1 VGEYMIGKI
10 TYINGNIAKIKPDEN
25 LKIANDLINMLVVFE
40 DGQKKIIGEIQDI
53 DFNNISIR
61 FLGELFS
68 DGRFT
73 NGVLRK
79 PNLNSTIREI
89 SMEELNLLV
98 GLQNEKTIV
107 LGNSP
112 LYEGLKIN
120 IDVNDLFSGHFAIFG
135 NSGSGKSFSVSRIM
149 QNLYQ
154 SSNNLAQRSNIFI
167 FDASG
172 EYHNAFRNI
181 NQVNPNI
188 NFKVYTTLENNQEG
202 FETLRIPLWLLSV
215 DDYVLLLDA
224 AKHSQIA
231 IIEKMLKIV
240 SIFSQN
246 DELTNRYKNHLIAS
260 ALLSVLYS
268 SETPTKIRNNIF
280 SIVSSVPTPEFNLN
294 AQIPG
299 VGYTRSFRK
308 CFELEKTGSFAEG
321 VLISNYITSFID
333 ESLDKYEVKYGNFFT
348 LEDLQT
354 ALNFTLIS
362 EGLLDNEET
371 YNDAISLKVRLHSIV
386 TGPYS
391 KFFEYDKHVT
401 ASQFISSIL
410 VTKEGKRAQIVN
422 FNIEDIDDRFSK
434 IIVKIFSKLLFDFA
448 KKLPSR
454 ASMPFH
460 IVLEEAHRYVQ
471 NDNDRFLL
479 GYNIFDRI
487 AKEGRKYGVLLE
499 IITQRPVE
507 LNETVISQCSN
518 FLIFRMNHP
527 NDVDFMSKMVP
538 NISEDIIDKQKNL
551 QPGTCIA
558 FGTAF
563 KIPTIIKFDKPNPE
577 PLSNNCNIY
586 ATWRGTM
593 QTQRSVETPVNN
605 TYQEPVVAPTP
616 ALDKPEEYRSYKPD
630 IPTTSINLDDFS
642 QSGMPNVS
650 ENLVINPQES
660 SIPPLEESRTEVL
673 NPING
678 NQGIEIINNQEVDNN
693 DENTGIY

>member
-1 VGEYMIGKI
+1 MIGKI

-25 LKIANDLINMLVVFE
+25 MQISNDLINMLVVFE
-40 DGQKKIIGEIQDI
+40 DGLKKIIGEIQDI
-53 DFNNISIR
+53 DSNSISIR

-68 DGRFT
+68 DGRFVS
-73 NGVLRK
+73 GVLRK
-79 PNLNSTIREI
+79 PNLNATIREI
-89 SMEELNLLV
+89 NKEELNLLMGV
-98 GLQNEKTIV
+98 QDEKSLT
-107 LGNSP
+107 LGSSP
-112 LYEGLKIN
+112 LYEDLKIN
-120 IDVNDLFSGHFAIFG
+120 VDINNLFNGHMVLFG
-135 NSGSGKSFSVSRIM
+135 NTGSGKSFGISRIL

-172 EYHNAFRNI
+172 EYHNAFLNI
-181 NQVNPNI
+181 NKINPNI
-188 NFKVYTTLENNQEG
+188 NFKVYTTLENNPEG
-202 FETLRIPLWLLSV
+202 FDTLRIPLWLLSV

-224 AKHSQIA
+224 SKHSQIS

-246 DELTNRYKNHLIAS
+246 DELTNRYKNHLIAT

-308 CFELEKTGSFAEG
+308 CFELEKSGAFAEG

-333 ESLDKYEVKYGNFFT
+333 DSLDKYEAKYGNFFT

-371 YNDAISLKVRLHSIV
+371 YDDAISLKVRLHSIA

-401 ASQFISSIL
+401 ASQYISSIL

-448 KKLPSR
+448 KKMPTR

-460 IVLEEAHRYVQ
+460 ILLEEAHRYVQ

-487 AKEGRKYGVLLE
+487 AKEGRKYGVLLD
-499 IITQRPVE
+499 IITQRPTE
-507 LNETVISQCSN
+507 LNETVLSQCSN

-527 NDVDFMSKMVP
+527 SDVDFMAKMVP
-538 NISEDIIDKQKNL
+538 NISEDIIEKQKNL

-586 ATWRGTM
+586 ATWRGITQM
-593 QTQRSVETPVNN
+593 QKPVDTYERTTPILESSLDNN
-605 TYQEPVVAPTP
+605 GYT
-616 ALDKPEEYRSYKPD
+616 SYKPD
-630 IPTTSINLDDFS
+630 IPKTNINSDEY
-642 QSGMPNVS
+642 SGNNVYNQPVMPSS
-650 ENLVINPQES
+650 ESTISDIEDS
-660 SIPPLEESRTEVL
+660 KTEVL
-673 NPING
+673 KPLNG
-678 NQGIEIINNQEVDNN
+678 DQGIEIVGQEQNFS
-693 DENTGIY
+693 DENSGIY